1 MTLNT
6 LSKNLSEKIREFPE
20 NIDTPNKFM
29 LNKEKLIN
37 DENYNLFKQ
46 RHKVNYL
53 LVYFL
58 TAAPILTLFVIC
70 TYLIPSLNFQT

>member
-29 LNKEKLIN
+29 LNKEKLIFN

-58 TAAPILTLFVIC
+58 TASYFNTLCWPVHI
-70 TYLIPSLNFQT
+70 